1 MYEEDK
7 TLNFTTQNSIL
18 HYGVKG
24 MKWGVINEDPN
35 DPRNLRGTKP
45 YTNPAVRG
53 MAKDMQKP
61 APGLKGKAIR
71 GLNTVRKK
79 AQNAA
84 TTAKILKAQY
94 DDYMEPA
101 VDAAVQAKTAK
112 NRNPEQ
118 QAKIDKMNSVSDET
132 RASVQKVTSG
142 INEVEKYLNAYQE
155 GMNAWMDNESRVSRK
170 GNVNS
175 YDGTGVEKQQKKF
188 AEKFMDKY
196 GDKIKAA
203 LDKYNSGISELTN
216 AGIEGFEN
224 NTMALNGGKPI
235 EALNNLSEQIS
246 KNKDQVSKK
255 SKNVVYGD
263 YK

>member
-1 MYEEDK
+1 MYEDEK
-7 TLNFTTQNSIL
+7 VINFTTQNSFL

-61 APGLKGKAIR
+61 APGIKGKAIR
-71 GLNTVRKK
+71 GLNTVKKK

-84 TTAKILKAQY
+84 DTARIIKAQY

-132 RASVQKVTSG
+132 RNSVQKITSSRQQLD
-142 INEVEKYLNAYQE
+142 KYI
-155 GMNAWMDNESRVSRK
+155 NAWREGVSAFKEKFDNGGIK
-170 GNVNS
+170 
-175 YDGTGVEKQQKKF
+175 DAIKAKKQKKEF
-188 AEKFMDKY
+188 TEKFMSKY
-196 GDKIKAA
+196 GDKINQ
-203 LDKYNSGISELTN
+203 LIHDHDQGINDLTN

-224 NTMALNGGKPI
+224 NALGGLNGKG
-235 EALNNLSEQIS
+235 EDALIDLSNRLIKSNDEVQ
-246 KNKDQVSKK
+246 KK